1 MTHDTSAGDE
11 PEISVAD
18 AAKRLGVSSKTMHKW
33 SRDPQH
39 PCPPLRHYGGHIYRF
54 RLADFEAWLRA
65 VREEAS
71 K

>member
-1 MTHDTSAGDE
+1 
-11 PEISVAD
+11 
-18 AAKRLGVSSKTMHKW
+18 MHKW

-65 VREEAS
+65 VREETR